1 MLYICIISIRIQP
14 MITTFDILHFA
25 SLHEQFTKKE
35 LIDHLRKS
43 NQQVSTGSI
52 SIQLRRL
59 INNNRLIR
67 LERGVF
73 ALSKSVKRHFLIQ
86 PSSEL
91 KAINQQIKTDF
102 PFTDFCMW
110 SSSAILPFMH
120 HIPNIN
126 NIYVDVEREAIESV
140 FNLLNNNNTRVFMM
154 PSVTDFNRYINGNQA
169 IIIRPLISEAPLQII
184 DGIKVPSI
192 EKILVD
198 IIEDIEF
205 SFLQGAELHSVY
217 SAIFE
222 QYNVN
227 KNKLFRYAT
236 RRNRKQ
242 EVEQLLE
249 ANNL

>member
-1 MLYICIISIRIQP
+1 
-14 MITTFDILHFA
+14 
-25 SLHEQFTKKE
+25 
-35 LIDHLRKS
+35 
-43 NQQVSTGSI
+43 
-52 SIQLRRL
+52 
-59 INNNRLIR
+59 
-67 LERGVF
+67 
-73 ALSKSVKRHFLIQ
+73 
-86 PSSEL
+86 
-91 KAINQQIKTDF
+91 
-102 PFTDFCMW
+102 
-110 SSSAILPFMH
+110 
-120 HIPNIN
+120 
-126 NIYVDVEREAIESV
+126 
-140 FNLLNNNNTRVFMM
+140 MM